1 MIKSGAFLFLSGWR
15 TSHFRFYGI
24 QLQWLECSAAS
35 LLPERQRT
43 PQGQKLH
50 PPHILN
56 EPLSLFIEIQ
66 LQWLESVGHFTPSDE
81 AKALLCREF
90 QCPKILSEP
99 LSLLFTFVT
108 IVKIE
113 EGRYMPKG
121 SGKVIAQNKKLFM
134 IISSKKH
141 TKQGLSFKE
150 RKLSQFALDE

>member
-1 MIKSGAFLFLSGWR
+1 MFGGFASSREAKSASR
-15 TSHFRFYGI
+15 SEAPSTSH
-24 QLQWLECSAAS
+24 S
-35 LLPERQRT
+35 ERAT
-43 PQGQKLH
+43 
-50 PPHILN
+50 
-56 EPLSLFIEIQ
+56 FAFMEIQ

-99 LSLLFTFVT
+99 LSLFVY
-108 IVKIE
+108 ICYNSKIE

-150 RKLSQFALDE
+150 RKLSRFALDA

>member
-1 MIKSGAFLFLSGWR
+1 MFGGL
-15 TSHFRFYGI
+15 
-24 QLQWLECSAAS
+24 
-35 LLPERQRT
+35 LLPERQRA

-56 EPLSLFIEIQ
+56 EPLSLLYNPAPVARMFGGSASS
-66 LQWLESVGHFTPSDE
+66 LE
-81 AKALLCREF
+81 AKNASR
-90 QCPKILSEP
+90 SEAP
-99 LSLLFTFVT
+99 STSHSERATFAFVY
-108 IVKIE
+108 ICYNSKIE

-150 RKLSQFALDE
+150 RKLSQFALDA

>member
-1 MIKSGAFLFLSGWR
+1 MKSEAFSW
-15 TSHFRFYGI
+15 
-24 QLQWLECSAAS
+24 WLE
-35 LLPERQRT
+35 
-43 PQGQKLH
+43 
-50 PPHILN
+50 
-56 EPLSLFIEIQ
+56 
-66 LQWLESVGHFTPSDE
+66 
-81 AKALLCREF
+81 
-90 QCPKILSEP
+90 SEP

-150 RKLSQFALDE
+150 RKLSRFALDA